1 MSSLSSKIMLDFLDR
16 IRHED
21 LVLRQAYYIRWHT
34 IGVFWWIAYKA
45 CWSESQFALFGEIA
59 LRQERLKN
67 RMMRKT
73 ERNISEQR
81 NIMIARKKKKC
92 TRMKKS

>member
-34 IGVFWWIAYKA
+34 IGVHRRIAYKA
-45 CWSESQFALFGEIA
+45 CWSESQSALLGEIA
-59 LRQERLKN
+59 LRQERYKN

-73 ERNISEQR
+73 ERNVSRAEK
-81 NIMIARKKKKC
+81 NNDSKKEKE
-92 TRMKKS
+92 MY